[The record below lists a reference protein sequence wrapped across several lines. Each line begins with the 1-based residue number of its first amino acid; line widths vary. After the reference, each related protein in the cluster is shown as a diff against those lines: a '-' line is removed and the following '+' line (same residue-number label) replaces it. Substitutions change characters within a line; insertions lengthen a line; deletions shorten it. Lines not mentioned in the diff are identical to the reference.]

1 MKKTM
6 IAIVCALVLGLGAI
20 NAHAGPADNRPQ
32 PRPRPR
38 AVPDGGTTLILLGG
52 ALVGLA
58 ALRRKFGA

>member
-6 IAIVCALVLGLGAI
+6 IAIVCALVLALSAI
-20 NAHAGPADNRPQ
+20 NAHAGPADNRPH
-32 PRPRPR
+32 PRPRP
-38 AVPDGGTTLILLGG
+38 VPDGGTTLILLGG